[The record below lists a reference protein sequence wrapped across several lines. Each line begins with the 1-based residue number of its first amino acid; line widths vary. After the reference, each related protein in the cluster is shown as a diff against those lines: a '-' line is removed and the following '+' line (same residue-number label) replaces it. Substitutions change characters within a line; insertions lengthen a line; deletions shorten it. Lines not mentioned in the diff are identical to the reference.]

1 MAEKDFMYGAAEQLR
16 EKLLDLVTAAK
27 NPYDIILEIA
37 HFLGDI
43 SGEKNYYRTIQDQ
56 LYTNYGQILHDKFI
70 LDKEIELV
78 KERLKKIQ
86 AAYENPDFDDDE
98 HRRIGFALER
108 HKAEIERLK
117 NLHE

>member
-1 MAEKDFMYGAAEQLR
+1 MADKDFMYGAAELLR
-16 EKLLDLVTAAK
+16 EKLSDSVTLAK
-27 NPYDIILEIA
+27 NPFDIILEMA
-37 HFLGDI
+37 QTLGEI
-43 SGEKNYYRTIQDQ
+43 SGEKNYYRTIQEQ
-56 LYTNYGQILHDKFI
+56 LHTNYGAVLHDRFI
-70 LDKEIELV
+70 LDKEIALV
-78 KERLKKIQ
+78 KARLEKIQ